1 MKNFVR
7 DVMDRNY
14 DFITFI
20 QITFNLKK
28 STAANFTDIIKNLTT
43 FIKTTFKVKRIRNY
57 ILKLNLYLYFLI

>member
-1 MKNFVR
+1 MKNFIR

-28 STAANFTDIIKNLTT
+28 STVANFTDIIKNLTT
-43 FIKTTFKVKRIRNY
+43 FIKT
-57 ILKLNLYLYFLI
+57 